1 MTATIDHHDL
11 AATEPLLLPERPA
24 RIGPTSRRL
33 LARLVVG
40 LAVWFA
46 VGSVLIA
53 VGSTAWRAFGTSM
66 IFPGAGFL
74 YVAWP
79 VLTLVTLVAVVIA
92 LVLWWG
98 VSAHF
103 AIPLVWLASAA
114 GAALLADG
122 PRLVVDRGTTWG
134 WVVPLAYAGAVATLG
149 WMVWR
154 IESAYRRKAAK
165 VPELNE
171 YLRSAT
177 LPAPITSRRAPDE
190 MDAELLRW
198 CYDFAFQPEDGLDG
212 LDWGEQFH
220 GGTQLRYQ
228 MNSLTWAMSLYA
240 ANHLPNAPGH
250 ITRALETMVRK
261 HTDLRVWK
269 YWHALNLIGNFDPN
283 PDPIRRD
290 NIMFSAFLGDVIN
303 CVEAATGTEVFDQP
317 GSLEFVWSDG
327 RTFSYDHHTLTEA
340 VRRNFERS
348 SLGFFPCE
356 PGWSFTVCNVM
367 GAQALYGHDV
377 VHGTD
382 TWEQVRERWQHTLD
396 HEYLTPD
403 GSYAHIRSNHIGVS
417 WDTGEVPGGHYF
429 ANGTHRFADIL
440 PAHARRAKAL
450 ELRGAAPKM
459 GALSS
464 MVHDGR
470 LDLDLPPE
478 LERHRTR
485 TSKLLPWVKIIGGAR
500 LVGDERLVDAA
511 IRSSAEK
518 CATGERWPNR
528 PLDASAS
535 GLGSYMIVRWS
546 APLDL
551 AGLAMRGFVD
561 PVGPVLADTA
571 WDDVLVT
578 EAVSPD
584 GDSLRL
590 ALQPRIDDAA
600 VRITLWFG
608 QLRPGVAYTLAG
620 TGEAHS
626 FVAGDDGAAAVELTV
641 DRTLVLV
648 LAEAVAP

>member
-1 MTATIDHHDL
+1 MTATLTPRPSPSSSD
-11 AATEPLLLPERPA
+11 EPLLLPERPP
-24 RIGPTSRRL
+24 RVGPESRRL
-33 LARLVVG
+33 LARLAIG
-40 LAVWFA
+40 LVLWFA
-46 VGSVLIA
+46 VGTLLIA
-53 VGSTAWRAFGTSM
+53 TGGPAATAFGTSM

-79 VLTLVTLVAVVIA
+79 VLVVVTLVAMVIA

-98 VSAHF
+98 VSAHV

-114 GAALLADG
+114 GAAALADG

-134 WVVPLAYAGAVATLG
+134 WSVPLAYVGAVAVLA

-154 IESAYRRKAAK
+154 IESAYRRKLAK
-165 VPELNE
+165 VPALNE
-171 YLRSAT
+171 YLRAAEVPS
-177 LPAPITSRRAPDE
+177 PITARREPDE

-198 CYDFAFQPEDGLDG
+198 LYDFAFQPADGLDG

-228 MNSLTWAMSLYA
+228 MNGLTWALSLYA
-240 ANHLPNAPGH
+240 ANHLPNAPAH
-250 ITRALETMVRK
+250 VTRALEEMVRK

-303 CVEAATGTEVFDQP
+303 CVEAATGTDVFDQP

-327 RTFSYDHHTLTEA
+327 RTFSYDHHSLTEA

-348 SLGFFPCE
+348 KLGFFPCE

-382 TWEQVRERWQHTLD
+382 TWEQVRDRWQRTLD

-403 GSYAHIRSNHIGVS
+403 GSYAHIRSNHVGIS

-429 ANGTHRFADIL
+429 ANGTHRFTDIL

-459 GALSS
+459 AGLSS
-464 MVHDGR
+464 MVRDGQ

-500 LVGDERLVDAA
+500 LVSDQRLVDAA
-511 IRSSAEK
+511 IRSSATK
-518 CATGERWPNR
+518 CATGERWPKR
-528 PLDASAS
+528 PVDGSASA
-535 GLGSYMIVRWS
+535 LGSYGIVRWS

-551 AGLAMRGFVD
+551 AALTIRGYV
-561 PVGPVLADTA
+561 PPSGPVLADTA

-578 EAVSPD
+578 EAVSDD
-584 GDSLRL
+584 GASLRL
-590 ALQPRIDDAA
+590 ALQPRRDGAA
-600 VRITLWFG
+600 VRATLSFT
-608 QLRPGVAYTLAG
+608 QLQPGAEYVFDGVDATCTADADG
-620 TGEAHS
+620 TAR
-626 FVAGDDGAAAVELTV
+626 VELTV
-641 DRTLVLV
+641 DRPLQLIVRPT
-648 LAEAVAP
+648 VAA